1 LAIAWWRR
9 FPRAKLIMCT
19 GDNQRLGVTNAQVMV
34 DYAVRLGVPRENL
47 IAEERSRD
55 TRENLIYAMEIITR
69 EKLQQP
75 TLVTLDLYT
84 PRAVAIARKLGWR
97 DFYWLS
103 VFSRG
108 EPAFGTKRF
117 QTYSRATIFMY
128 ELIATIYGKVVG
140 WL

>member
-1 LAIAWWRR
+1 
-9 FPRAKLIMCT
+9 M
-19 GDNQRLGVTNAQVMV
+19 TNAQVMV

>member
-34 DYAVRLGVPRENL
+34 NYAVRLGVPRENL

>member
-1 LAIAWWRR
+1 
-9 FPRAKLIMCT
+9 MCT

-47 IAEERSRD
+47 IAEDRSLD
-55 TRENLIYAMEIITR
+55 TRENLLYAMEIIAR
-69 EKLQQP
+69 ENFQQP

-117 QTYSRATIFMY
+117 QTYSRATIFVY
-128 ELIATIYGKVVG
+128 ELVATIYGRAVG